1 MLNMKVYD
9 ATDQILGR
17 FATRIAKELLKGE
30 NIRIVNCEKAVISGN
45 PKTTEKHYF
54 ERRKRGDPI
63 HGPFYPRTPD
73 GIVRRTI
80 RGMLSYH
87 KPRGR
92 EAFKR
97 LRVYVNIP
105 DELKDEKP
113 IKIKEFDVNK
123 LKCKSISVGDLSIAL
138 GAKKRW

>member
-1 MLNMKVYD
+1 MKVYD

-17 FATRIAKELLKGE
+17 LSTKIAKDLLKGE
-30 NIRIVNCEKAVISGN
+30 NIRIVNCEKAVISGK
-45 PKTTEKHYF
+45 PKVTEKHYL
-54 ERRKRGDPI
+54 ERRQRGNPI

-80 RGMLSYH
+80 RGMIPFH
-87 KPRGR
+87 KLRGR
-92 EAFKR
+92 EAFRR
-97 LRVYVNIP
+97 LKVYVGIP
-105 DELKDEKP
+105 DELKNGKF

-123 LKCKSISVGDLSIAL
+123 LKCKSITVEGLSIAL

>member
-1 MLNMKVYD
+1 LIMKVYD

-17 FATRIAKELLKGE
+17 FATRIAKELVKGE
-30 NIRIVNCEKAVISGN
+30 NVRIVNCEKAVISGN
-45 PKTTEKHYF
+45 PKVTEKHYL
-54 ERRKRGDPI
+54 ERRQRGDPI

-80 RGMLSYH
+80 RGMLPSH
-87 KPRGR
+87 KPMGR

-97 LRVYVNIP
+97 LRVYVGIP
-105 DELKDEKP
+105 DELKKEKF

-123 LKCKSISVGDLSIAL
+123 LKCKSISVGNLSIAL
-138 GAKKRW
+138 GHKKRW

>member
-1 MLNMKVYD
+1 MKVYD

-30 NIRIVNCEKAVISGN
+30 NIRIVNCEKAVISGD
-45 PKTTEKHYF
+45 PKVTEKHYL
-54 ERRKRGDPI
+54 ERRQRGDPI

-80 RGMLSYH
+80 RGMLPFH
-87 KPRGR
+87 KPRGK

-97 LRVYVNIP
+97 LKVNVGIP
-105 DELKDEKP
+105 DELTKEKP

-123 LKCKSISVGDLSIAL
+123 LKCKSISVEDLSIAL

>member
-1 MLNMKVYD
+1 MKVYD
-9 ATDQILGR
+9 ATGQILGR
-17 FATRIAKELLKGE
+17 FATRIAKELVKGE
-30 NIRIVNCEKAVISGN
+30 NVRIVNCEKAVISGN
-45 PKTTEKHYF
+45 PKVTEKHYL
-54 ERRKRGDPI
+54 ERRQRGDPI

-80 RGMLSYH
+80 RGMLPSH
-87 KPRGR
+87 KPMGR

-97 LRVYVNIP
+97 LRVYVGIP
-105 DELKDEKP
+105 DELKKEKF

-123 LKCKSISVGDLSIAL
+123 LKCKHITVGDLSIAL

>member
-9 ATDQILGR
+9 ATDQIMGR
-17 FATRIAKELLKGE
+17 LATRIAKELLRGE
-30 NIRIVNCEKAVISGN
+30 KIRIVNCEKAVISGD
-45 PKTTEKHYF
+45 PKATEKHYL

-80 RGMLSYH
+80 RGMIPFH

-92 EAFKR
+92 DAFRR
-97 LRVYVNIP
+97 LKVHTGIP
-105 DELKDEKP
+105 DDLKNEKL

-123 LKCKSISVGDLSIAL
+123 LKCKSISVEDLSIAL